1 MGLLSKIFGGS
12 TIILLILVGTL
23 YLSNQKK
30 DKKLQESLIGLKES
44 KKINNSLLNKN
55 LEDSLNHILIVR
67 ELQSTIGQMN
77 NLKKSLERENS
88 NLRKGIR
95 LDLLTIRQR
104 RNGKSID
111 STYTIG
117 YKYLDK

>member
-12 TIILLILVGTL
+12 TLVLLLLAGTL
-23 YLSNQKK
+23 FFSNQNKEKKLNKAIVELKQSKGVVDSLKKK
-30 DKKLQESLIGLKES
+30 DIY
-44 KKINNSLLNKN
+44 
-55 LEDSLNHILIVR
+55 DSLNHTNIVR

-95 LDLLTIRQR
+95 LDLLVVRQR
-104 RNGKSID
+104 RSGKSID